1 MTIMTK
7 WLLPILMALN
17 PLVTSGHLSMVIDF
31 SRLEILRTM
40 VQYVRGTVDCRY
52 RVQYVIPYALSYYV
66 LYDYTTCVEV
76 CSRRLYYDAI
86 RMKQAPLF
94 APQ

>member
-52 RVQYVIPYALSYYV
+52 RVQYVSYYV

-76 CSRRLYYDAI
+76 CSRRLYYYAI